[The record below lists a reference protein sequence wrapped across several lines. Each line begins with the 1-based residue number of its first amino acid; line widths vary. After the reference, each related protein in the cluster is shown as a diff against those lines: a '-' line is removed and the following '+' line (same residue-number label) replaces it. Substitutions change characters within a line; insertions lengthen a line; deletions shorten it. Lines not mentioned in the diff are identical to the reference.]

1 MGEQHRPDRR
11 TSVRACDR
19 VRDPVPPEPK
29 SEALRA
35 LYWRE
40 EILQMMFWIKGE
52 GFGDEVHPKVLERF
66 LGVRS
71 QIGIEYLDRLAEEGM
86 LVKTPEG
93 RYSLT
98 DEGHKLGARGFADE
112 FADLTKP
119 GHGEC
124 GDDCWCHAS
133 PEEAEA
139 CAAERLERLNS

>member
-1 MGEQHRPDRR
+1 MTDARL
-11 TSVRACDR
+11 
-19 VRDPVPPEPK
+19 PEPR

-52 GFGDEVHPKVLERF
+52 GFGNEVDPEVLERF

-71 QIGIEYLDRLAEEGM
+71 EIGIQYLNRLVEEGK
-86 LVKTPEG
+86 LLKNPEG
-93 RYSLT
+93 LYSLT

-112 FADLTKP
+112 FAELTKP

-139 CAAERLERLNS
+139 CVAERLERLSS

>member
-1 MGEQHRPDRR
+1 MTDARL
-11 TSVRACDR
+11 
-19 VRDPVPPEPK
+19 PEPK
-29 SEALRA
+29 SDALRA
-35 LYWRE
+35 LYWRD

-52 GFGDEVHPKVLERF
+52 GFGNEVDPKVLERF
-66 LGVRS
+66 LGVKS
-71 QIGIEYLDRLAEEGM
+71 EIGIQYLDRLVEEGKV
-86 LVKTPEG
+86 VKTTDG
-93 RYSLT
+93 LYSLT

-112 FADLTKP
+112 FAELTKP

>member
-1 MGEQHRPDRR
+1 MTDAHL
-11 TSVRACDR
+11 
-19 VRDPVPPEPK
+19 PEPK

-35 LYWRE
+35 LYWRD

-52 GFGDEVHPKVLERF
+52 GFGNEVDPIVLERF

-71 QIGIEYLDRLAEEGM
+71 EIGIQYLDRLVEEDK
-86 LVKTPEG
+86 LLKSTEG
-93 RYSLT
+93 LYSLT

-112 FADLTKP
+112 FAELTKP

-139 CAAERLERLNS
+139 CAAERLERLSS